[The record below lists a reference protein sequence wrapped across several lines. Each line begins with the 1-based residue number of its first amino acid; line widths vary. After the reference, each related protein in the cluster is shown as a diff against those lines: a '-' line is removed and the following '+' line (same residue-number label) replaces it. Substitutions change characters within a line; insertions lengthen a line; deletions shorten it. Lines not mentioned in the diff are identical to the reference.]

1 MADETTG
8 SGTNTQTTETTST
21 ETQNTTET
29 QTTNTTEAGAKPT
42 GGTGEGGTEQ
52 QGTTTKTDDGSST
65 STAAEVPEA
74 YTLTAPE
81 GQTLDQAGIE
91 LFTPIF
97 KEAKLSNDLANKL
110 VGTYASYQATLLQKQ
125 SEAWLEAAKAD
136 KEFGGEKFDETL
148 KAVQAA
154 FAKFGSPELK
164 QFIEATGLGNHPEL
178 IRAFAKIGA
187 ASREDAPASG
197 TPAGQQPK
205 TMAQILFPDQN

>member
-1 MADETTG
+1 MADEPVAPGANPSNPDPTPDPNPPAPG
-8 SGTNTQTTETTST
+8 DGGAPPSADPPSGTPKGDPPPDPNAPPKES
-21 ETQNTTET
+21 
-29 QTTNTTEAGAKPT
+29 A
-42 GGTGEGGTEQ
+42 
-52 QGTTTKTDDGSST
+52 S
-65 STAAEVPEA
+65 EVPEA

-91 LFTPIF
+91 LFTPLF

-125 SEAWLEAAKAD
+125 SESWLAAAKAD

-148 KAVQAA
+148 KTVQAA

>member
-1 MADETTG
+1 MADEPVAPGANPSNPDPTPDPNPPAPG
-8 SGTNTQTTETTST
+8 DGGAPPSADPPSGTPKGDPPPDPNAPPKES
-21 ETQNTTET
+21 
-29 QTTNTTEAGAKPT
+29 A
-42 GGTGEGGTEQ
+42 
-52 QGTTTKTDDGSST
+52 S
-65 STAAEVPEA
+65 EVPEA